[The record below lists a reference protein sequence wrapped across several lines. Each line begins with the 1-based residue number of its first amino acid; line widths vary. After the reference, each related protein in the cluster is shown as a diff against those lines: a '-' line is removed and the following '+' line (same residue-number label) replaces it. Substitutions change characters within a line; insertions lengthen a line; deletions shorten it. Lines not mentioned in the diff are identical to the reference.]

1 MAKNFHNGTTII
13 VKLYTI
19 FLGEERLEL
28 FIAPAVKHTL
38 VSWRRRFQPF
48 NLEEKVWVIEKLWK
62 NIWIQRPKIHQ
73 KQIFFSWAK
82 SLLTSVINYISIANR
97 GSMLTNVDIKMKH
110 TDVLI
115 RAPYFFRFKASLV
128 TSKYIHIFP
137 IY

>member
-62 NIWIQRPKIHQ
+62 NI
-73 KQIFFSWAK
+73 
-82 SLLTSVINYISIANR
+82 
-97 GSMLTNVDIKMKH
+97 
-110 TDVLI
+110 
-115 RAPYFFRFKASLV
+115 
-128 TSKYIHIFP
+128 
-137 IY
+137 